1 MLLTAAN
8 AMKVY
13 FVCTF
18 SIMPKISLPFVVSA
32 RVAADP
38 RVSIFHFL
46 FCYETMSSCSQNCWF
61 DWNSAVLFHMWLLLA
76 TILCTRV
83 FEIWS
88 PRMRIT
94 KKKKKKKKSALPHR
108 FWCRPMIRNQK
119 FLFWPERLA
128 PCLSTCTC
136 MRFLIVDVLMGYKW
150 HDR

>member
-94 KKKKKKKKSALPHR
+94 KKKRKKRKKKCITTPLLMPTDD
-108 FWCRPMIRNQK
+108 QK
-119 FLFWPERLA
+119 PEISFLARA
-128 PCLSTCTC
+128 VGS
-136 MRFLIVDVLMGYKW
+136 MLIYLHVYEVFDCGCFNGL
-150 HDR
+150 